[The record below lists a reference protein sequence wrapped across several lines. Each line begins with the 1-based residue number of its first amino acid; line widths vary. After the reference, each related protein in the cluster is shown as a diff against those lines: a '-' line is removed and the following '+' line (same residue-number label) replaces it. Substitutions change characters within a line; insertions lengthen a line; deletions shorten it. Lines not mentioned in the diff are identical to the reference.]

1 MNNVYE
7 NDMRFVPFLKFIDK
21 YKNILILVA
30 VILLGAVSYF
40 VVNNQI
46 EKKKSEQAALVYKE
60 WLVEISQENPDNES
74 LNNLLDKF
82 LKDYKNTG
90 YTQLALLSKAN
101 LDANSENYKDSLD
114 NFNKLVE
121 ITNGING
128 NKLYNKIARVSAS
141 RLLLSM
147 EKHDEALGMIDIYSS
162 SDTNG
167 YIHELTG
174 DILLE
179 QGKIDL
185 AISQYEKA
193 ENKYTDESSQTI
205 IAMKIS
211 NIDMWNEIF

>member
-7 NDMRFVPFLKFIDK
+7 NEMRFAPFLKFIDK
-21 YKNILILVA
+21 YKNLLILLA
-30 VILLGAVSYF
+30 VILLGAVTYF
-40 VVNNQI
+40 IVNNQI

-60 WLVEISQENPDNES
+60 WLVEISQENPNNEN

-82 LKDYKNTG
+82 LNDYKNTG

-101 LDANSENYKDSLD
+101 FDANSNNYMDSLD
-114 NFNKLVE
+114 NFKKLIE
-121 ITNGING
+121 ITNGFNG
-128 NKLYNKIARVSAS
+128 NRIYNKIGRVSAS

-147 EKHDEALGMIDIYSS
+147 EKYDEALEMIDLYSS

-179 QGKIDL
+179 QGKIEL

-193 ENKYTDESSQTI
+193 ANKYTDESSQTI
-205 IAMKIS
+205 VAMKIS
-211 NIDMWNEIF
+211 NIDM

>member
-21 YKNILILVA
+21 YKNILILLV
-30 VILLGAVSYF
+30 VILVGAITYF

-60 WLVEISQENPDNES
+60 WLEEISQENPDNEN
-74 LNNLLDKF
+74 LNNLLYKF
-82 LKDYKNTG
+82 LNDYKNTG

-101 LDANSENYKDSLD
+101 LDANSDNYKDSLD
-114 NFNKLVE
+114 NFNKLIE

-128 NKLYNKIARVSAS
+128 NKIYNKIARVSAS

-147 EKHDEALGMIDIYSS
+147 EKHDEALVMIDIYSS

-193 ENKYTDESSQTI
+193 ANKYTDESSQTI

-211 NIDMWNEIF
+211 NIDM

>member
-7 NDMRFVPFLKFIDK
+7 NNMRFVPFLKFIDK
-21 YKNILILVA
+21 YKNLLILLA
-30 VILLGAVSYF
+30 VLLVGAVTYF

-60 WLVEISQENPDNES
+60 WLGEISQENPNNEN

-82 LKDYKNTG
+82 LNDYKNTG

-101 LDANSENYKDSLD
+101 FDANSNNYMDSLD
-114 NFNKLVE
+114 NFKKLIE
-121 ITNGING
+121 ITNGFNG
-128 NKLYNKIARVSAS
+128 NRIYNKIGRVSAS

-147 EKHDEALGMIDIYSS
+147 EKYDEALEMIDLYSS

-193 ENKYTDESSQTI
+193 ANKYTDESSQTI
-205 IAMKIS
+205 VAMKIS
-211 NIDMWNEIF
+211 NIDM

>member
-7 NDMRFVPFLKFIDK
+7 NEMRFAPFLKFIDK
-21 YKNILILVA
+21 YKNLIILLA
-30 VILLGAVSYF
+30 VIILGAVTYF

-46 EKKKSEQAALVYKE
+46 EKKKSEQAAIVYKE
-60 WLVEISQENPDNES
+60 WLVEISQENPNNEN

-82 LKDYKNTG
+82 LNDYKNTG

-101 LDANSENYKDSLD
+101 FDANSNNYMDSLD
-114 NFNKLVE
+114 NFNKLIE
-121 ITNGING
+121 ITNGFNG
-128 NKLYNKIARVSAS
+128 NKIYNKIARVSAS

-147 EKHDEALGMIDIYSS
+147 EKYDEALEMIDLYSS

-193 ENKYTDESSQTI
+193 ANKYSDESSQTI
-205 IAMKIS
+205 VAMKIS
-211 NIDMWNEIF
+211 NIDM

>member
-7 NDMRFVPFLKFIDK
+7 NEMRFAPFLKFIDK
-21 YKNILILVA
+21 YKNLLILLA
-30 VILLGAVSYF
+30 VILLGAVTYF
-40 VVNNQI
+40 VVNNQL

-60 WLVEISQENPDNES
+60 WLVEISQENPNNEN

-82 LKDYKNTG
+82 LNDYKNTG
-90 YTQLALLSKAN
+90 YTQIALLSKAN
-101 LDANSENYKDSLD
+101 FDANSNNYMDSLD
-114 NFNKLVE
+114 NFKKLIE
-121 ITNGING
+121 ITNGFNG
-128 NKLYNKIARVSAS
+128 NRIYNKIGRVSAS

-147 EKHDEALGMIDIYSS
+147 EKYDEALEMIDLYSS

-193 ENKYTDESSQTI
+193 ANKYTDESSQTI
-205 IAMKIS
+205 VAMKIS
-211 NIDMWNEIF
+211 NIDM

>member
-7 NDMRFVPFLKFIDK
+7 NEMRFAPFLKFIDK
-21 YKNILILVA
+21 YKNLLILLA
-30 VILLGAVSYF
+30 VILLGAFTYF
-40 VVNNQI
+40 VVNNQL

-60 WLVEISQENPDNES
+60 WLGEISQENPNNEN

-82 LKDYKNTG
+82 LNDYKNTG

-101 LDANSENYKDSLD
+101 FDANSNNYMDSLD
-114 NFNKLVE
+114 NFKKLIE
-121 ITNGING
+121 ITNGFNG
-128 NKLYNKIARVSAS
+128 NRIYNKIGRVSAS

-147 EKHDEALGMIDIYSS
+147 EKYDEALEMIDLYSS

-193 ENKYTDESSQTI
+193 ANKYTDESSQTI
-205 IAMKIS
+205 VAMKIS
-211 NIDMWNEIF
+211 NIDM

>member
-21 YKNILILVA
+21 YKNILILLA

-60 WLVEISQENPDNES
+60 WLEEISQENPDNES

-162 SDTNG
+162 SDTNA

-211 NIDMWNEIF
+211 NIDM

>member
-21 YKNILILVA
+21 YKNILILLA

-46 EKKKSEQAALVYKE
+46 EKKKSDQAALVYKE
-60 WLVEISQENPDNES
+60 WLEEISQENPDNES
-74 LNNLLDKF
+74 LNNLLHKF

-147 EKHDEALGMIDIYSS
+147 EKHDEALVMIDIYSS
-162 SDTNG
+162 SDTNA

-185 AISQYEKA
+185 AISQYETA
-193 ENKYTDESSQTI
+193 ANKYTDESSQTI

>member
-7 NDMRFVPFLKFIDK
+7 NEMRFAPFLKFIDK
-21 YKNILILVA
+21 YKNLLILLA
-30 VILLGAVSYF
+30 VILLGAVTYF
-40 VVNNQI
+40 VVNNQL

-60 WLVEISQENPDNES
+60 WLVEISQENPNNEN

-82 LKDYKNTG
+82 LNDYKNTG

-101 LDANSENYKDSLD
+101 FDANSNNYMDSLD
-114 NFNKLVE
+114 NFKKLIE
-121 ITNGING
+121 ITNGFNG
-128 NKLYNKIARVSAS
+128 NRIYNKIGRVSAS

-147 EKHDEALGMIDIYSS
+147 EKYDEALEMIDLYSS

-193 ENKYTDESSQTI
+193 ANKYSDESSQTI
-205 IAMKIS
+205 VAMKIS
-211 NIDMWNEIF
+211 NIDM

>member
-60 WLVEISQENPDNES
+60 WLEEISQENPDNEN

-90 YTQLALLSKAN
+90 YTKLALLSKAN

-174 DILLE
+174 EILLE

-185 AISQYEKA
+185 AVSQYEKA

-211 NIDMWNEIF
+211 NIDM

>member
-7 NDMRFVPFLKFIDK
+7 NEMRFAPFLKFIDK
-21 YKNILILVA
+21 YKNLLILLA
-30 VILLGAVSYF
+30 VILLGAVTYF
-40 VVNNQI
+40 VVNNQL

-60 WLVEISQENPDNES
+60 WLVEISQENPNNEN

-82 LKDYKNTG
+82 LNDYKNTG

-101 LDANSENYKDSLD
+101 FDANSNNYMDSLD
-114 NFNKLVE
+114 NFKKLIE
-121 ITNGING
+121 ITNGFNG
-128 NKLYNKIARVSAS
+128 NRIYNKIARVSAS

-147 EKHDEALGMIDIYSS
+147 ENYDEALKMIDLYSS

-193 ENKYTDESSQTI
+193 ANKYTDESSQTI
-205 IAMKIS
+205 VAMKIS
-211 NIDMWNEIF
+211 NIDM

>member
-21 YKNILILVA
+21 YKNILILLA

-60 WLVEISQENPDNES
+60 WLEEISQENPDNES

-90 YTQLALLSKAN
+90 YTKLALLSKAN

-179 QGKIDL
+179 QGKTDL

-211 NIDMWNEIF
+211 NIDM

>member
-21 YKNILILVA
+21 YKNILILLA
-30 VILLGAVSYF
+30 VILVGAVTYF

-60 WLVEISQENPDNES
+60 WLEEISQENPDNEN
-74 LNNLLDKF
+74 LNNLLYKF
-82 LKDYKNTG
+82 LNDYKNTG

-101 LDANSENYKDSLD
+101 LDANSDNYNDSLD
-114 NFNKLVE
+114 NFNKLIE

-128 NKLYNKIARVSAS
+128 NKIYNKIARVSAS

-193 ENKYTDESSQTI
+193 ANKYTDESSQTI

-211 NIDMWNEIF
+211 NIDM

>member
-7 NDMRFVPFLKFIDK
+7 NNMRFVPFLKFIDK
-21 YKNILILVA
+21 YKNILILLA

-46 EKKKSEQAALVYKE
+46 EKKKSEQAAIVYKE
-60 WLVEISQENPDNES
+60 WLEEISQENPDNES

-101 LDANSENYKDSLD
+101 LDANLENYKDSLE

-185 AISQYEKA
+185 AKSQYEKA
-193 ENKYTDESSQTI
+193 VNKYTDESSQTI

-211 NIDMWNEIF
+211 NIDR

>member
-1 MNNVYE
+1 MTNVYE
-7 NDMRFVPFLKFIDK
+7 NEMRFAPFLKFIDK
-21 YKNILILVA
+21 YKNLLILLA
-30 VILLGAVSYF
+30 VILLGAVTYF
-40 VVNNQI
+40 VVNNQL

-60 WLVEISQENPDNES
+60 WLVEISQENPNNEN

-82 LKDYKNTG
+82 LNDYKNTG

-101 LDANSENYKDSLD
+101 FDANSNNYMDSLD
-114 NFNKLVE
+114 NFKKLIE
-121 ITNGING
+121 ITNGFNG
-128 NKLYNKIARVSAS
+128 NRIYNKIGRVSAS

-147 EKHDEALGMIDIYSS
+147 EKYDEALEMIDLYSS

-193 ENKYTDESSQTI
+193 ANKYTDESSQTI
-205 IAMKIS
+205 VAMKIS
-211 NIDMWNEIF
+211 NIDM

>member
-21 YKNILILVA
+21 YKNILILLA

-60 WLVEISQENPDNES
+60 WLEEISQENPNNES

-185 AISQYEKA
+185 AKSQYEKA
-193 ENKYTDESSQTI
+193 VNKYTDESSQTI

-211 NIDMWNEIF
+211 NIDM

>member
-7 NDMRFVPFLKFIDK
+7 NEMRFAPFLKFIDK
-21 YKNILILVA
+21 YKNLIILLA
-30 VILLGAVSYF
+30 VIILGAVTYF

-46 EKKKSEQAALVYKE
+46 EKKKSEQAAIVYKE
-60 WLVEISQENPDNES
+60 WLVEISQENPNNEN

-82 LKDYKNTG
+82 LNDYKNTG

-101 LDANSENYKDSLD
+101 FDANSNNYMDSLD
-114 NFNKLVE
+114 NFKKLIE
-121 ITNGING
+121 ITNGFNG
-128 NKLYNKIARVSAS
+128 NRIYNKIGRVSAS

-147 EKHDEALGMIDIYSS
+147 EKYDEALEMIDLYSS

-193 ENKYTDESSQTI
+193 ANKYTDESSQTI
-205 IAMKIS
+205 VAMKIS
-211 NIDMWNEIF
+211 NIDM

>member
-1 MNNVYE
+1 MSNVYE

-21 YKNILILVA
+21 HKNILILLA

-60 WLVEISQENPDNES
+60 WLEEISQENPNNES

-185 AISQYEKA
+185 AKSQYEKA
-193 ENKYTDESSQTI
+193 VNKYTDESSQTI

-211 NIDMWNEIF
+211 NIDM

>member
-7 NDMRFVPFLKFIDK
+7 NEMRFAPFLKFIDK
-21 YKNILILVA
+21 YKNLLILLA
-30 VILLGAVSYF
+30 VILLGAVTYF
-40 VVNNQI
+40 VVNNQV

-60 WLVEISQENPDNES
+60 WLEEISQENPNNEN

-82 LKDYKNTG
+82 LNDYKNTG

-101 LDANSENYKDSLD
+101 FDANSNNYMDSLD
-114 NFNKLVE
+114 NFKKLIE
-121 ITNGING
+121 ITNGFNG
-128 NKLYNKIARVSAS
+128 NRIYNKIGRVSAS

-147 EKHDEALGMIDIYSS
+147 EKYDEALEMIDLYSS

-193 ENKYTDESSQTI
+193 ANKYTDESSQTI
-205 IAMKIS
+205 VAMKIS
-211 NIDMWNEIF
+211 NIDM

>member
-7 NDMRFVPFLKFIDK
+7 NEMRFAPFLKFIDK
-21 YKNILILVA
+21 YKNLLILLA
-30 VILLGAVSYF
+30 VILLGAVTYF
-40 VVNNQI
+40 VVNNQL

-60 WLVEISQENPDNES
+60 WLLEISQENPNNEN

-82 LKDYKNTG
+82 LNDYKNTG

-101 LDANSENYKDSLD
+101 FDANSNNYMDSLD
-114 NFNKLVE
+114 NFKKLIE
-121 ITNGING
+121 ITNGFNG
-128 NKLYNKIARVSAS
+128 NRIYNKIGRVSAS

-147 EKHDEALGMIDIYSS
+147 EKYDEALEMIDLYSS

-179 QGKIDL
+179 QGKIEL

-193 ENKYTDESSQTI
+193 ANKYTDESSQTI
-205 IAMKIS
+205 VAMKIS
-211 NIDMWNEIF
+211 NIDM

>member
-7 NDMRFVPFLKFIDK
+7 NEMRFAPFLKFIDK
-21 YKNILILVA
+21 YKNLLILLV
-30 VILLGAVSYF
+30 VILLGAVTYF
-40 VVNNQI
+40 VVNNQV
-46 EKKKSEQAALVYKE
+46 EKNKSEQAAIVYKE
-60 WLVEISQENPDNES
+60 WLEEISQENPNNEN

-82 LKDYKNTG
+82 LNDYKNTG

-101 LDANSENYKDSLD
+101 FDANSNNYMDSLD
-114 NFNKLVE
+114 NFKKLIE
-121 ITNGING
+121 ITNGFNG
-128 NKLYNKIARVSAS
+128 NRIYNKIGRVSAS

-147 EKHDEALGMIDIYSS
+147 EKYDEALEMIDLYSS

-179 QGKIDL
+179 QGKIEL

-193 ENKYTDESSQTI
+193 ANKYTDESSQTI
-205 IAMKIS
+205 VAMKIS
-211 NIDMWNEIF
+211 NIDM

>member
-60 WLVEISQENPDNES
+60 WLEEISQENPDNES

-211 NIDMWNEIF
+211 NIDM

>member
-82 LKDYKNTG
+82 LNDYKNTG

-211 NIDMWNEIF
+211 NIDM

>member
-7 NDMRFVPFLKFIDK
+7 NEMRFAPFLKFIDK
-21 YKNILILVA
+21 YKNLLILLA
-30 VILLGAVSYF
+30 VILLGAVTYF
-40 VVNNQI
+40 VVNNQV
-46 EKKKSEQAALVYKE
+46 EKNKSEQAAIVYKE
-60 WLVEISQENPDNES
+60 WLEEISQENPNNEN

-82 LKDYKNTG
+82 LNDYKNTG

-101 LDANSENYKDSLD
+101 FDANSNNYMDSLD
-114 NFNKLVE
+114 NFKKLIE
-121 ITNGING
+121 ITNGFNG
-128 NKLYNKIARVSAS
+128 NRIYNKIGRVSAS

-147 EKHDEALGMIDIYSS
+147 EKYDEALEMIDLYSS

-193 ENKYTDESSQTI
+193 ANKYTDESSQTI
-205 IAMKIS
+205 VAMKIS
-211 NIDMWNEIF
+211 NIDM

>member
-7 NDMRFVPFLKFIDK
+7 NEMRFAPFLKFIDK
-21 YKNILILVA
+21 YKNLLILLA
-30 VILLGAVSYF
+30 VILLGAVTYF
-40 VVNNQI
+40 VVNNQL

-60 WLVEISQENPDNES
+60 WLVEISQENPNNEN

-82 LKDYKNTG
+82 LNDYINTG

-101 LDANSENYKDSLD
+101 FDANSNNYMDSLD
-114 NFNKLVE
+114 NFKKLIE
-121 ITNGING
+121 ITNGFNG
-128 NKLYNKIARVSAS
+128 NRIYNKIGRVSAS

-147 EKHDEALGMIDIYSS
+147 EKYDEALEMIDLYSS

-193 ENKYTDESSQTI
+193 ANKYTDESSQTI
-205 IAMKIS
+205 VAMKIS
-211 NIDMWNEIF
+211 NIDM